1 MTDFEKELS
10 AAKALVEK
18 RLAEFFPGD
27 GLQAAMRYSLLAGG
41 KRIRPILAMKFCEAA
56 GGAMEEAL
64 DFGCGVEM
72 LHTYSL
78 IHDDLPCMDND
89 DLRRGR
95 PTNHKVYGECVATL
109 AGDALQAAAFQTVLS
124 AEGPW
129 QEKGSFAPAVAAKIL
144 AEAAGEQ
151 GMCGGQYFD
160 TIGDGKVLHTAEE
173 LTVINDKK
181 TGALLRAACMM
192 GVAASSGHRVVEERC
207 FEAARVYA
215 TNVGLAFQIRD
226 DMLDVI
232 GSAEEFGKPI
242 GSDASNRKS
251 TYVTL
256 LGLEECERRVLAYTE
271 RAKEALRACKWQ
283 GSTEFLCTLADAMTE
298 RKK

>member
-124 AEGPW
+124 TEGPW

-160 TIGDGKVLHTAEE
+160 TIGDGKLLHTAEE
-173 LTVINDKK
+173 LTVINNKK

-283 GSTEFLCTLADAMTE
+283 GSTEFLCRMADAMTE

>member
-160 TIGDGKVLHTAEE
+160 TIGDGKVLHNAEE
-173 LTVINDKK
+173 LTVINNKK

-283 GSTEFLCTLADAMTE
+283 GSTGFLCTLADAMTE

>member
-151 GMCGGQYFD
+151 GLCGGQYFD

-173 LTVINDKK
+173 LTVINNKK